1 MAIIEEIIEDESVNQ
16 APIKQAAT
24 TNKEQQS
31 PSSTTPTV
39 IAPSSQNTS
48 KKINDLDIT
57 TPLANLELSEDEE
70 LFEEASRYK
79 ASGNQAF
86 GKGDYTE
93 ALKYYQLALTTC
105 PSSPSS
111 SIPEANQDN
120 DISDKDTSS
129 TPINT
134 NPNINITTDAATITK
149 YRTERAVYRA
159 NMAAC
164 HIKLKEYQLAI
175 EGCTAALELD
185 PSYTRAL
192 QRKAQAEE
200 LLGTF
205 ASMNQAK
212 EDHEKVVE
220 TLKIELGLI
229 SPKEDSLQPTAI
241 SSDDRDAEST
251 TASSTTGST
260 ESTTTA
266 SESSPAYRKPPQQA
280 PVDSQADQK
289 PDWKPK
295 KLDLDDAAR
304 KKHRMLLQSSEQALK
319 RMEPILKEMLEKEK
333 VEMMAK
339 LKSMGNTL
347 LGKFGLS
354 TDNFQMKQDPTTGG
368 YSFNFVNNP

>member
-1 MAIIEEIIEDESVNQ
+1 MALIEEIIEDEHVN
-16 APIKQAAT
+16 T
-24 TNKEQQS
+24 
-31 PSSTTPTV
+31 PSQTETSS
-39 IAPSSQNTS
+39 SSQVPAT
-48 KKINDLDIT
+48 KKIDGLDIT
-57 TPLANLELSEDEE
+57 ATLEKLELSEDEE

-79 ASGNQAF
+79 VAGNQAF

-105 PSSPSS
+105 PS
-111 SIPEANQDN
+111 IPLTSTASASDEDQDN
-120 DISDKDTSS
+120 NDNDNDEESGEEQSIHNSA
-129 TPINT
+129 
-134 NPNINITTDAATITK
+134 TTDTKINAEAAAK
-149 YRTERAVYRA
+149 YRTERAVYHA

-175 EGCTAALELD
+175 EGCSAALELD

-212 EDHEKVVE
+212 DDHLKVVE

-229 SPKEDSLQPTAI
+229 APPKEEEGQEKGTTSATEEASSI
-241 SSDDRDAEST
+241 SSTE
-251 TASSTTGST
+251 TGSPT
-260 ESTTTA
+260 PES
-266 SESSPAYRKPPQQA
+266 SSPASKKLQRPRPAQNLQNE
-280 PVDSQADQK
+280 QK
-289 PDWKPK
+289 PTYKPK
-295 KLDLDDAAR
+295 KLDLDEAGK

-333 VEMMAK
+333 AEMMAK

-354 TDNFQMKQDPTTGG
+354 TDNFQMKQDSATGG

>member
-1 MAIIEEIIEDESVNQ
+1 MAVIEEIIEDEYVDN
-16 APIKQAAT
+16 
-24 TNKEQQS
+24 
-31 PSSTTPTV
+31 
-39 IAPSSQNTS
+39 SSQTETS
-48 KKINDLDIT
+48 SSSPPQDTATKKINDLDIT
-57 TPLANLELSEDEE
+57 APLEKLELSEDEE

-79 ASGNQAF
+79 ATGNQAF

-105 PSSPSS
+105 PSIPSS
-111 SIPEANQDN
+111 SSATSASDDDQDYKLN
-120 DISDKDTSS
+120 NNGDDPNKESS
-129 TPINT
+129 FSKS
-134 NPNINITTDAATITK
+134 TIEKKVSTEIATK
-149 YRTERAVYRA
+149 YRTEQAVYHA

-212 EDHEKVVE
+212 EDHLRVVE

-229 SPKEDSLQPTAI
+229 PPPKEEEETKDSTSAI
-241 SSDDRDAEST
+241 EEVSQ
-251 TASSTTGST
+251 ASSPTMEAGSPT
-260 ESTTTA
+260 P
-266 SESSPAYRKPPQQA
+266 ESSSPTSKRPQRPGPMQ
-280 PVDSQADQK
+280 DLQNDQN
-289 PDWKPK
+289 PTYKPK
-295 KLDLDDAAR
+295 RLDLDEAGK

-333 VEMMAK
+333 AEMMAK

-354 TDNFQMKQDPTTGG
+354 TDNFQMKQDPATGG

>member
-1 MAIIEEIIEDESVNQ
+1 MAVIEEIIEDEHVN
-16 APIKQAAT
+16 
-24 TNKEQQS
+24 
-31 PSSTTPTV
+31 TPTHTET
-39 IAPSSQNTS
+39 SSLSQDTATKN
-48 KKINDLDIT
+48 INDLGIT
-57 TPLANLELSEDEE
+57 APLEKLELSEDEE

-79 ASGNQAF
+79 LAGNQAF
-86 GKGDYTE
+86 GNGDYTE

-105 PSSPSS
+105 PSIPSTS
-111 SIPEANQDN
+111 TASVSDDDQDN
-120 DISDKDTSS
+120 NDNDNGEESGEKSPINNSTTKDTKV
-129 TPINT
+129 NAE
-134 NPNINITTDAATITK
+134 AAAK
-149 YRTERAVYRA
+149 YRTERAVYHA

-175 EGCTAALELD
+175 EGCSAALELD

-212 EDHEKVVE
+212 EDHLKVVE

-229 SPKEDSLQPTAI
+229 APPKEEGQGKGTTSATEVAPPT
-241 SSDDRDAEST
+241 
-251 TASSTTGST
+251 SSTDTGS
-260 ESTTTA
+260 STL
-266 SESSPAYRKPPQQA
+266 EPSSPASKTPQRPRPAQDV
-280 PVDSQADQK
+280 PKEQE
-289 PDWKPK
+289 PTYKPK
-295 KLDLDDAAR
+295 KLDLDEAGK

-333 VEMMAK
+333 AEMMAK

-354 TDNFQMKQDPTTGG
+354 TDNFQMKQDPATGG

>member
-1 MAIIEEIIEDESVNQ
+1 MAVIEEIIEDEHVNKPSQ
-16 APIKQAAT
+16 TETSSLQHT
-24 TNKEQQS
+24 T
-31 PSSTTPTV
+31 T
-39 IAPSSQNTS
+39 
-48 KKINDLDIT
+48 KKNNDLDIT
-57 TPLANLELSEDEE
+57 DPLEKLELSEDEE
-70 LFEEASRYK
+70 LFREASGYK
-79 ASGNQAF
+79 ATGNQAF

-105 PSSPSS
+105 PSIPSTSVTSASDDDQDNNNNNGDESNKES
-111 SIPEANQDN
+111 SINKSA
-120 DISDKDTSS
+120 
-129 TPINT
+129 
-134 NPNINITTDAATITK
+134 TTDTKISAEAATK
-149 YRTERAVYRA
+149 YRTERAVYHA

-175 EGCTAALELD
+175 EGCSAALELD

-212 EDHEKVVE
+212 EDHLKVIE

-229 SPKEDSLQPTAI
+229 TPPKEEEQEQEKEPTL
-241 SSDDRDAEST
+241 ST
-251 TASSTTGST
+251 EEASSTSPST
-260 ESTTTA
+260 DASPES
-266 SESSPAYRKPPQQA
+266 SSPASKRTQRPQ
-280 PVDSQADQK
+280 PVQRLQEEQK
-289 PDWKPK
+289 PMYKPK
-295 KLDLDDAAR
+295 KLDLDEVGE
-304 KKHRMLLQSSEQALK
+304 KKHRVLLQSSEQALK

-333 VEMMAK
+333 AEMMAK

-354 TDNFQMKQDPTTGG
+354 TDNFQMKQDPATGG

>member
-1 MAIIEEIIEDESVNQ
+1 MAVIEEIIEDEPVLQ
-16 APIKQAAT
+16 
-24 TNKEQQS
+24 
-31 PSSTTPTV
+31 TTPNKP
-39 IAPSSQNTS
+39 ASSQDTS
-48 KKINDLDIT
+48 AEKINNLDIT
-57 TPLANLELSEDEE
+57 TPLEKLELSENEE

-79 ASGNQAF
+79 ATGNQAF

-105 PSSPSS
+105 PSLPPAASASDDHQDDDDKGEESNKEASP
-111 SIPEANQDN
+111 I
-120 DISDKDTSS
+120 
-129 TPINT
+129 TP
-134 NPNINITTDAATITK
+134 TTYKIAIEQGNK
-149 YRTERAVYRA
+149 YRTERAVYHA

-175 EGCTAALELD
+175 EGCSAALELD

-205 ASMNQAK
+205 ASMTQAK
-212 EDHEKVVE
+212 EDHLKVVE

-229 SPKEDSLQPTAI
+229 APPKEEDEEPTPAI
-241 SSDDRDAEST
+241 EESADA
-251 TASSTTGST
+251 APSSTS
-260 ESTTTA
+260 A
-266 SESSPAYRKPPQQA
+266 SPTSEPSSPPASRRPPRSQ
-280 PVDSQADQK
+280 PVQDSEEIQK
-289 PDWKPK
+289 PTYKPR
-295 KLDLDDAAR
+295 KLDLDEVGK

-333 VEMMAK
+333 AEMMAK

-354 TDNFQMKQDPTTGG
+354 TNNFQMKQDPSTGG

>member
-1 MAIIEEIIEDESVNQ
+1 MAVIEEIIEDDH
-16 APIKQAAT
+16 A
-24 TNKEQQS
+24 NK
-31 PSSTTPTV
+31 PSQTETSS
-39 IAPSSQNTS
+39 SSQDTAT
-48 KKINDLDIT
+48 KTINNLDIT
-57 TPLANLELSEDEE
+57 TPLEKLELSEDEE

-79 ASGNQAF
+79 ATGNQAF

-105 PSSPSS
+105 PSKPSIS
-111 SIPEANQDN
+111 ATSASDDGQDN
-120 DISDKDTSS
+120 NDDSGDESNKES
-129 TPINT
+129 PINKSA
-134 NPNINITTDAATITK
+134 TTDTKISAEAATK
-149 YRTERAVYRA
+149 YRTERAVYHA

-175 EGCTAALELD
+175 EGCSAALELD

-212 EDHEKVVE
+212 EDHLKVAE

-229 SPKEDSLQPTAI
+229 PPPKEEEEEQEQEKEPTL
-241 SSDDRDAEST
+241 ST
-251 TASSTTGST
+251 EEASSTSPST
-260 ESTTTA
+260 DA
-266 SESSPAYRKPPQQA
+266 SPESSLPASKRTQRPRLVQRYQEE
-280 PVDSQADQK
+280 QK
-289 PDWKPK
+289 PTYKPK
-295 KLDLDDAAR
+295 KLDLDEVGK

-333 VEMMAK
+333 AEMMAK

-354 TDNFQMKQDPTTGG
+354 TDNFQMKQDPATGG

>member
-1 MAIIEEIIEDESVNQ
+1 
-16 APIKQAAT
+16 
-24 TNKEQQS
+24 
-31 PSSTTPTV
+31 
-39 IAPSSQNTS
+39 
-48 KKINDLDIT
+48 
-57 TPLANLELSEDEE
+57 E

-79 ASGNQAF
+79 VAGNHAF

-105 PSSPSS
+105 PSILSTSTTS
-111 SIPEANQDN
+111 VSDDDQGYNDN
-120 DISDKDTSS
+120 DNGEESKEELSIHSS
-129 TPINT
+129 T
-134 NPNINITTDAATITK
+134 TTDTKINVVAAAK
-149 YRTERAVYRA
+149 YRTERAVYHA

-175 EGCTAALELD
+175 EGCSAALELD

-212 EDHEKVVE
+212 EDHLKV
-220 TLKIELGLI
+220 
-229 SPKEDSLQPTAI
+229 
-241 SSDDRDAEST
+241 
-251 TASSTTGST
+251 AS
-260 ESTTTA
+260 
-266 SESSPAYRKPPQQA
+266 K
-280 PVDSQADQK
+280 
-289 PDWKPK
+289 
-295 KLDLDDAAR
+295 

-333 VEMMAK
+333 AEMMAK

-354 TDNFQMKQDPTTGG
+354 TDNFQMKQDPATGG

>member
-1 MAIIEEIIEDESVNQ
+1 MAVIEEIIEDGHVDNPSHTE
-16 APIKQAAT
+16 AAS
-24 TNKEQQS
+24 S
-31 PSSTTPTV
+31 PQDTATK
-39 IAPSSQNTS
+39 N
-48 KKINDLDIT
+48 INDLDIT
-57 TPLANLELSEDEE
+57 VSMEKLELSEDEE

-79 ASGNQAF
+79 ATGNQAF

-105 PSSPSS
+105 PSTPSS
-111 SIPEANQDN
+111 SPATSASDADQDSN
-120 DISDKDTSS
+120 DTSTGDEPDKDSS
-129 TPINT
+129 IRKSAIDKKISTET
-134 NPNINITTDAATITK
+134 ATK
-149 YRTERAVYRA
+149 YRTEQAVYHA

-164 HIKLKEYQLAI
+164 HIKLKEYQLAV

-192 QRKAQAEE
+192 QRKAQAGE

-212 EDHEKVVE
+212 EDHLKVVE

-229 SPKEDSLQPTAI
+229 PPPVEEEGTKEPNSATEDVSSTSSP
-241 SSDDRDAEST
+241 T
-251 TASSTTGST
+251 TEASSPTP
-260 ESTTTA
+260 
-266 SESSPAYRKPPQQA
+266 ESSSPTSKRPQRPR
-280 PVDSQADQK
+280 PVRDLQEDQK
-289 PDWKPK
+289 LTYKPK
-295 KLDLDDAAR
+295 RLDLDEAGK

-333 VEMMAK
+333 AEMMAK

-354 TDNFQMKQDPTTGG
+354 TDNFQMKQDAATGG

>member
-1 MAIIEEIIEDESVNQ
+1 MAVIEEIIEEEPVIQ
-16 APIKQAAT
+16 T
-24 TNKEQQS
+24 TPNKSTSSQD
-31 PSSTTPTV
+31 SSTE
-39 IAPSSQNTS
+39 
-48 KKINDLDIT
+48 KINDLDIT
-57 TPLANLELSEDEE
+57 TPLEKLELSEDEE

-79 ASGNQAF
+79 ATGNQAF

-105 PSSPSS
+105 PSLPSTASVPDDPQDEDDKEEESPR
-111 SIPEANQDN
+111 EA
-120 DISDKDTSS
+120 SLTH
-129 TPINT
+129 
-134 NPNINITTDAATITK
+134 NINKISIEQGSK
-149 YRTERAVYRA
+149 YRTERAVYHA

-175 EGCTAALELD
+175 EGCSAALELD

-205 ASMNQAK
+205 ASMTQAK
-212 EDHEKVVE
+212 EDHLKVVE

-229 SPKEDSLQPTAI
+229 APRCAI
-241 SSDDRDAEST
+241 TDIRIT
-251 TASSTTGST
+251 HTRTVFTTGFQK
-260 ESTTTA
+260 
-266 SESSPAYRKPPQQA
+266 PAY
-280 PVDSQADQK
+280 
-289 PDWKPK
+289 KPK
-295 KLDLDDAAR
+295 KLDLDEVGK

-333 VEMMAK
+333 AEMMAK

-354 TDNFQMKQDPTTGG
+354 TNNFQMKQDPSTGG